1 MQRLESATAATHGE
15 SNGYVGATVACK
27 CNGCWGMNVTA
38 ATHGKSNGYA
48 GATAA
53 CKCNGL
59 QRMGKVTARPRRFCP
74 VDGESGNNPRG
85 YGLLRETAR
94 AWRGQ
99 LGPPTGVSET
109 LIARID
115 KNRAVVFRYCPSR
128 RREQTEEAACRYRAM
143 LGRYVLLVR
152 DHRPLQ
158 AGQRQTRT
166 RMHVACDRRP
176 P

>member
-1 MQRLESATAATHGE
+1 MRVQRLHASATAARE
-15 SNGYVGATVACK
+15 
-27 CNGCWGMNVTA
+27 
-38 ATHGKSNGYA
+38 
-48 GATAA
+48 
-53 CKCNGL
+53 CNGL
-59 QRMGKVTARPRRFCP
+59 QRMGKATARPRRFCP

-85 YGLLRETAR
+85 YGSLRETAR

-99 LGPPTGVSET
+99 LGPPTEVSET

-143 LGRYVLLVR
+143 LGRCVPLVR

-158 AGQRQTRT
+158 AGQRRTRT
-166 RMHVACDRRP
+166 RMHVASHAIDDHPDGHDKGGHPNRGVCTSNKP
-176 P
+176 SNEL